1 MGWFD
6 EQIRQRKLRDDEVFA
21 DCFADIAGAV
31 AGRKFSDALRGDRR
45 AASDAISDVLRFY
58 HIKLREA
65 PESITDINE
74 QLEYLM
80 RPYGVMRR
88 TVRLERGWYK
98 DAMGAMLGVRK
109 DDGSIVALIPRGL
122 KGYSFFDRA
131 SGKYVRVSR
140 RNEGLFEEEAICF
153 YKPFPLTKMNVGSL
167 LRYMAECLQT
177 ADLVLLALAT
187 PVSYTHLYQSL
198 QAMSSFM
205 RFSICAIYWT
215 C

>member
-6 EQIRQRKLRDDEVFA
+6 EQIRQRKLSDDEVFA

-31 AGRKFSDALRGDRR
+31 AGRKFSDALR
-45 AASDAISDVLRFY
+45 FY
-58 HIKLREA
+58 HIKPREA

-131 SGKYVRVSR
+131 SGNTS
-140 RNEGLFEEEAICF
+140 G
-153 YKPFPLTKMNVGSL
+153 
-167 LRYMAECLQT
+167 
-177 ADLVLLALAT
+177 
-187 PVSYTHLYQSL
+187 
-198 QAMSSFM
+198 
-205 RFSICAIYWT
+205 
-215 C
+215 